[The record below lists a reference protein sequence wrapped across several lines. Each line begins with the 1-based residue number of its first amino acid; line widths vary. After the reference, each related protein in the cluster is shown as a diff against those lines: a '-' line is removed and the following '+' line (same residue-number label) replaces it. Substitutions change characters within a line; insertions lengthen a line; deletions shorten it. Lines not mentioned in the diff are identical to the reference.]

1 MPNTYIDRQ
10 SDSNTTLIESST
22 PIKPYYVALDGLR
35 GIAAVGIILF
45 HYTDELYMYIVPNPI
60 VHGYL
65 AVDFFFCLSG
75 FVIGYAYDD
84 RMKTIGLG
92 RFFINR
98 LIRLH
103 PLVVIGSI
111 IGLIAYLFDPFIDNS
126 FAVGWKLILP
136 AFFLSL
142 FMIPAPSPQLRG
154 GNLFPCN
161 TPAWSLFFEYIINIV
176 YALVL
181 CRVSRRVLVFIG
193 VLSAAFLIY
202 TVKDTGWFP
211 GGWGRTNYMHGLA
224 RVSYSFIAGL
234 LIFRYQMVWQHRLGF
249 LLPCLLL
256 IGVFLSPHY
265 RGDWVNELNYVM
277 LVLPLIVCLGA
288 GTRVKGLSERICK
301 LLGRI
306 SYPLYMTHIATVF
319 MLGNYCLKFQ
329 PSSGKISLSL
339 IIITSSLIVFNLL
352 FAYVLMRW
360 IDEPLRK
367 KLNQLTRKK

>member
-10 SDSNTTLIESST
+10 SDSNTTIIKSST

-35 GIAAVGIILF
+35 GIAAIAIVFHHYSNELSTYHGI
-45 HYTDELYMYIVPNPI
+45 PI
-60 VHGYL
+60 PIEHSYL

-111 IGLIAYLFDPFIDNS
+111 FGLIAYTTNPFIVYS
-126 FAVGWKLILP
+126 YASEWQTILFAFL
-136 AFFLSL
+136 LSL
-142 FMIPAPSPQLRG
+142 LMIPAPFLNYKNG
-154 GNLFPCN
+154 ILFPYN
-161 TPAWSLFFEYIINIV
+161 APTWSLFFEYIINVV

-181 CRVSRRVLVFIG
+181 CRVSRRWLIIIG
-193 VLSAAFLIY
+193 VLSALFLIY
-202 TVKDTGWFP
+202 IVQDSAWLP
-211 GGWGRTNYMHGLA
+211 GGWGKLNYLHGLA

-234 LIFRYQMVWQHRLGF
+234 LIFRFQMIWQHRLGF

-277 LVLPLIVCLGA
+277 LALPLIVCLGA
-288 GTRVKGLSERICK
+288 GTRVKGLTERICK

-306 SYPLYMTHIATVF
+306 SYPLYMTHMSTVF
-319 MLGNYCLKFQ
+319 FFGHYI
-329 PSSGKISLSL
+329 SKINLTNEKL
-339 IIITSSLIVFNLL
+339 IIIIFSLIVFNLL
-352 FAYVLMRW
+352 LAYVIMRW